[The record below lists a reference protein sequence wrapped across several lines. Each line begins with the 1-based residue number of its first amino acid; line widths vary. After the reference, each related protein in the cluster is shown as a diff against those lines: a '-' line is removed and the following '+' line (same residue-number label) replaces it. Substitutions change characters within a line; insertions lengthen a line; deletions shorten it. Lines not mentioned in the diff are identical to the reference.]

1 VQLVSRGCWSAS
13 AGVRARWTMGVD
25 LLGFLCFF
33 AVGGQFLSMLVCGFL
48 FLFRDLLDFR
58 VVVS

>member
-1 VQLVSRGCWSAS
+1 
-13 AGVRARWTMGVD
+13 MGVD